1 MTVFESALREA
12 LQSKLSDSFDD
23 QAINGDGQGAN
34 LNGMLSQLTDP
45 SAPAAAV
52 ETFDR
57 WAAIGASVIDGLWA
71 ASMRDVSMVWNAEA
85 YRQASGVFRGADGP
99 VSAAAYLGRETAGFA
114 ASSRMPATDT
124 HIATGIAA
132 RLAQVGLTR
141 AVLPSWGRISVDD
154 MYSNAAEGQRHFT
167 VSVIT
172 GDLLIV
178 QPAAY
183 AQLSARVS
191 V

>member
-1 MTVFESALREA
+1 
-12 LQSKLSDSFDD
+12 
-23 QAINGDGQGAN
+23 
-34 LNGMLSQLTDP
+34 
-45 SAPAAAV
+45 
-52 ETFDR
+52 
-57 WAAIGASVIDGLWA
+57 
-71 ASMRDVSMVWNAEA
+71 MVWNAEA
-85 YRQASGVFRGADGP
+85 YRQASGVFRGSDSP
-99 VSAAAYLGRETAGFA
+99 ISAASYLGRETAGFV

-124 HIATGIAA
+124 NIATGIAA
-132 RLAQVGLTR
+132 RLGQPGLTR
-141 AVLPSWGRISVDD
+141 AVLPSWGRLTVDD

-183 AQLSARVS
+183 AQISARVS